1 ADGVPLGPAQRA
13 GADGDPVGCVAL
25 RDKDPGSYVVAAG
38 TRVGLLDWDSQDV
51 QCVAQL
57 DGQTPGI
64 RVNDGKVDP
73 AGRFMIGTMPEPLA
87 PGVWEP
93 AQGALYSLHGDHA
106 VRKLAD
112 RLGISNGLDWSP
124 DQRMFYHV
132 DSLDYAVYVY
142 DYDVQADH
150 RTGPT
155 GRGYRVDSCPHVPS
169 PQCPLEPLSSLLPP
183 GPSMRVHFP
192 ARQCP
197 VILPPSVS
205 HVLTCP
211 HVPCHFCPHVS
222 RAPPSAH
229 TCPCLMSSENRQLLL
244 QLPRGGAM
252 PDGLCVDSAGSLWVA
267 CIDGGRVIRVDPHTG
282 SRVGTLEFP
291 VSRVTSCCFGGA
303 DYADL
308 FVTSAADGLSAEQL
322 RGGGGP
328 PRRQVTCSRWECVG
342 SRVQSRGRGRGAVSQ
357 HVPRPWGVGH
367 KLWESPS

>member
-1 ADGVPLGPAQRA
+1 MSLPPPTSCSMASPQPHIQAVVTERHRMGECPVWEEATGQLVYVDILAQTVCRWGPHEAQVQTVRL
-13 GADGDPVGCVAL
+13 GDPVGCVAL

-51 QCVAQL
+51 QWVAQL

-73 AGRFMIGTMPEPLA
+73 AGRFVTGTMPEPLA

-93 AQGALYSLHGDHA
+93 AQGALYSLHGDHV

-124 DQRMFYHV
+124 DQRTFYHV
-132 DSLDYAVYVY
+132 DSLDYAVYAY
-142 DYDVQADH
+142 DYDVQAG
-150 RTGPT
+150 T
-155 GRGYRVDSCPHVPS
+155 
-169 PQCPLEPLSSLLPP
+169 
-183 GPSMRVHFP
+183 
-192 ARQCP
+192 
-197 VILPPSVS
+197 I
-205 HVLTCP
+205 
-211 HVPCHFCPHVS
+211 
-222 RAPPSAH
+222 
-229 TCPCLMSSENRQLLL
+229 ENRRLLL

-322 RGGGGP
+322 RGEPQAGHVFKVSGLG
-328 PRRQVTCSRWECVG
+328 V
-342 SRVQSRGRGRGAVSQ
+342 RGRACF
-357 HVPRPWGVGH
+357 PFVG
-367 KLWESPS
+367 

>member
-1 ADGVPLGPAQRA
+1 MASPQPHIQAVVTERHRMGECPVWEEATGQLVYVDILAQTVCRWGPHKAQVQTVRL
-13 GADGDPVGCVAL
+13 DPVGCVAL

-51 QCVAQL
+51 QWVAQL

-73 AGRFMIGTMPEPLA
+73 AGRFVTGTMPEPLA

-93 AQGALYSLHGDHA
+93 AQGALYSLHGDHE

-124 DQRMFYHV
+124 DQRTFYHV
-132 DSLDYAVYVY
+132 DSLDYAVYAY
-142 DYDVQADH
+142 DYDVQAG
-150 RTGPT
+150 T
-155 GRGYRVDSCPHVPS
+155 
-169 PQCPLEPLSSLLPP
+169 
-183 GPSMRVHFP
+183 
-192 ARQCP
+192 
-197 VILPPSVS
+197 I
-205 HVLTCP
+205 
-211 HVPCHFCPHVS
+211 
-222 RAPPSAH
+222 
-229 TCPCLMSSENRQLLL
+229 ENRRLLL

-322 RGGGGP
+322 RGEPQAGHVFKVG
-328 PRRQVTCSRWECVG
+328 EVG
-342 SRVQSRGRGRGAVSQ
+342 SRVQNGGGPACPSIFAV
-357 HVPRPWGVGH
+357 
-367 KLWESPS
+367 